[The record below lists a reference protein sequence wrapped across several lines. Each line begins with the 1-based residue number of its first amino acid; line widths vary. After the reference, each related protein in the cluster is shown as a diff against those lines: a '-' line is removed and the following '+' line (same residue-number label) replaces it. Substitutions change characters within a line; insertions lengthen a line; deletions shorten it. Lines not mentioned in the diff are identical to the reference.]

1 MLKSCL
7 KLLVTGIILIF
18 VGFTG
23 ICVMLGVG
31 MISPDDL
38 SIDFAGSTNSY
49 VGEAPYNNENFIDL
63 NEKANDITKLDIDIG
78 MGSFYIEKGDEFSI
92 STYDID
98 PGSFE
103 YNIYDG
109 CLTVKYSPTVK
120 LMSFDF
126 LNFDGGG
133 SSIYLYVPEKVYDS
147 VNLNMTAGD
156 FYVNSISAKQLSTE
170 SSAGSM
176 YLTEVA
182 SDNTTLKMTAGD
194 VTVSN
199 STLKDIFISM
209 NAGEMY
215 LNDCKI
221 YGDNKIKMTA
231 GELIMSLVGNRRDYS
246 INIDKALGNVYID
259 GMDTGV
265 DYAETTTMLT
275 EVVTTQ
281 TGGSLEQIDNGDTGV
296 IVGVD
301 ISENEITKENTDN
314 EKPNGSIDINITAG
328 NCYIEF
334 LGGNDYE

>member
-156 FYVNSISAKQLSTE
+156 FYVNSISA
-170 SSAGSM
+170 
-176 YLTEVA
+176 
-182 SDNTTLKMTAGD
+182 
-194 VTVSN
+194 
-199 STLKDIFISM
+199 
-209 NAGEMY
+209 
-215 LNDCKI
+215 
-221 YGDNKIKMTA
+221 
-231 GELIMSLVGNRRDYS
+231 
-246 INIDKALGNVYID
+246 
-259 GMDTGV
+259 
-265 DYAETTTMLT
+265 
-275 EVVTTQ
+275 
-281 TGGSLEQIDNGDTGV
+281 
-296 IVGVD
+296 
-301 ISENEITKENTDN
+301 
-314 EKPNGSIDINITAG
+314 
-328 NCYIEF
+328 
-334 LGGNDYE
+334 